1 MKKIIKLNKL
11 IIKTEVKSSAFEV
24 KQFKLFLVF
33 LIQLSLIKMMMNN
46 EKAVVNRDCTYF
58 FMVCLMMLVYVLVS
72 YQVIGY
78 KDYS

>member
-1 MKKIIKLNKL
+1 MKIIIKLNKL

-33 LIQLSLIKMMMNN
+33 LIQLSLIKMNN
-46 EKAVVNRDCTYF
+46 EKAVVNRDCTHF
-58 FMVCLMMLVYVLVS
+58 FMVCLMLLVYVLVT

>member
-1 MKKIIKLNKL
+1 MKIIIKLNKL

-33 LIQLSLIKMMMNN
+33 LIQLSLIKITMNN
-46 EKAVVNRDCTYF
+46 EKAVVNRDCTHF
-58 FMVCLMMLVYVLVS
+58 FMVCLMLLVYVLVS